1 MNFTN
6 YVVCSYVNQT
16 LTSFGNPMTNISFE
30 FFSSKTVTAAFLLQR
45 ATKKLS
51 IFAPHFGSITCSQNP
66 TQTLDTVAVVD
77 KLALG
82 PL

>member
-6 YVVCSYVNQT
+6 HVVCSYVNQT
-16 LTSFGNPMTNISFE
+16 LTSFENPMTDISFE
-30 FFSSKTVTAAFLLQR
+30 FFPSKTVTAAFLLQR

-66 TQTLDTVAVVD
+66 TQTLDTVAVLD